1 MAQTGTVKPDGLNLR
16 QAPGGTI
23 IKVLPK
29 GTIVEILEDTGDFLK
44 VTASGD
50 TGFVKESFI
59 HLNFAQGGSSLPPG
73 ILDKIF
79 DFSVEQREIPR
90 PGGKK
95 FFFNSHTQ
103 IGVLHTTEN
112 AAIESSFNALKG
124 QFSAPH
130 FIAGEGRI
138 IQCRPITAQGSALRG
153 DGPCFA
159 NAQAAIQIEMVG
171 FTGGSLGS
179 TDSWIPKE
187 ETLLP
192 TAAIMAFCASNGI
205 DIPLQVPNED
215 WKDDASDM
223 PLPWAFGPPNK
234 PKSTIN
240 RRRIAAAAGAFPALK
255 GWWMHVEIP
264 CQGPTWHH
272 DCGRLRR
279 REMIQMARDLL
290 NG

>member
-16 QAPGGTI
+16 QTPGGNI

-29 GTIVEILEDTGDFLK
+29 GSIVEILENAGDFLK
-44 VTASGD
+44 VSATGD
-50 TGFVKESFI
+50 TGFVKASLVQ
-59 HLNFAQGGSSLPPG
+59 LNFAEGGSSLPPG

-79 DFSVEQREIPR
+79 DFTVEQREIPR

-112 AAIESSFNALKG
+112 GSIEGSFNSLKA

-138 IQCRPITAQGSALRG
+138 IQCRPITAQGSALHG

-171 FTGGSLGS
+171 FTGGSPGS
-179 TDSWIPKE
+179 LDLWIPKD
-187 ETLLP
+187 ETLRP
-192 TAAIMAFCASNGI
+192 TAAIMAFCAGNGI
-205 DIPLQVPNED
+205 DIPLQVPNEN

-234 PKSTIN
+234 PSSTIN
-240 RRRIAAAAGAFPALK
+240 SRRKAGAAGDFPKLK
-255 GWWMHVEIP
+255 GWWMHVEVP
-264 CQGPTWHH
+264 CQAPTWITTA
-272 DCGRLRR
+272 G
-279 REMIQMARDLL
+279 DL
-290 NG
+290 GEEKCYR